1 MTESSKPRVFL
12 VEDHPLT
19 LFGLQRYLEDRFE
32 VVGSATEAPAA
43 IEMILERRPDLVL
56 LDVHFPGGGGPAV
69 IEAVK
74 KDDEVKFLAFT
85 VSTSAED
92 VVRLFKA
99 GVDGYVVKTTDGVA
113 LEEQIKLALGGR
125 PVSRYVAGHLLSID
139 EVASTQSEIERLTP
153 KSGRCHFD
161 RAGLPLPGGG
171 RGVGDEPEDPGD
183 PHETRLREAGRR
195 QSTRD
200 DPDRFRDRVSPTRR
214 LRLNR
219 IGVDP
224 DRPERSRQTLS

>member
-1 MTESSKPRVFL
+1 MNEPPRSRVFL

-32 VVGSATEAPAA
+32 VVGSASEASAA

-56 LDVHFPGGGGPAV
+56 LDVHFPGGGGAAV

-74 KDDEVKFLAFT
+74 KTDEEVKFLAFT

-113 LEEQIKLALGGR
+113 LEEQIQLALDGGR

-139 EVASTQSEIERLTP
+139 EVASTQSEIESLTP
-153 KSGRCHFD
+153 KEREVVTLI
-161 RAGLPLPGGG
+161 A
-171 RGVGDEPEDPGD
+171 RGYRYREAAEELGISQKTLETHMRHVFEKLGVASRNEMTRVAFETGFFRPGD
-183 PHETRLREAGRR
+183 F
-195 QSTRD
+195 D
-200 DPDRFRDRVSPTRR
+200 
-214 LRLNR
+214 
-219 IGVDP
+219 
-224 DRPERSRQTLS
+224 